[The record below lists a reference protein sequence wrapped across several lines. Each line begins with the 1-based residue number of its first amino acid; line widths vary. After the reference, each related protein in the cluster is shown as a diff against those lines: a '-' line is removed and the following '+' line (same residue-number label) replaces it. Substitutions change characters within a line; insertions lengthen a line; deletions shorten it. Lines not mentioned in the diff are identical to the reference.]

1 MMQPEVDRLIQ
12 ILKRCNGCDS
22 CKSIAAGNGQEL
34 SVCCHEPYTEKW
46 ILEIA
51 RCPKPQ
57 GTLIEPVPAKP
68 RITTAHWINPSRNPE
83 FVNKDFFSDCSNCGN
98 TVSLD
103 QEGPECP
110 RCKAKMTGTAIAG

>member
-1 MMQPEVDRLIQ
+1 MMHTNFDRALK
-12 ILKRCNGCDS
+12 ILERCNGCES
-22 CKSIAAGNGQEL
+22 CKCVSTENGKGL
-34 SVCCHEPYTEKW
+34 SVCCHEPYADKW
-46 ILEIA
+46 IFEIDQ
-51 RCPKPQ
+51 CPKPNSA
-57 GTLIEPVPAKP
+57 TIESMPVKP

>member
-1 MMQPEVDRLIQ
+1 MMHTDFDRALK
-12 ILKRCNGCDS
+12 ILERCNGCECCISVKTDS
-22 CKSIAAGNGQEL
+22 GGTFSA
-34 SVCCHEPYTEKW
+34 CCHEPYTDKW
-46 ILEIA
+46 IFEIDQ
-51 RCPKPQ
+51 CPKPNSA
-57 GTLIEPVPAKP
+57 TIESMPAKP
-68 RITTAHWINPSRNPE
+68 RITTAPWINPSRNPE